1 MNRISFYLLFFAS
14 FIFTTAIAQVD
25 SSENDLEKELL
36 NQERSTPAKLQKP
49 HYVMSTF
56 KATHIVNSQT
66 VESLGQGI
74 LDFRISHRF
83 GQISQG
89 TQNFFGLDNAT
100 TRIALDYGI
109 KNWLMVGLGHSTLNY
124 EDDGFAKFRLLR
136 QREGHGMPI
145 TLSYL
150 GAVSIH
156 TGPAPIII
164 PADKTYYFSNRL
176 YFTNQLLIAR
186 KFNQWLSLQFMPTI
200 VHYNLIDSSKNS
212 NNVIALGAGGRIKL
226 SNRIALTG
234 EYFYVI
240 PGTES
245 INNIHNSMSVGI
257 DIETGGH
264 VFQLHFTNSNGMTE
278 RTFIGETTDSWAQGQ
293 IHFGFNISRVFTI
306 AKPKEFK
313 NSRNNI
319 W

>member
-1 MNRISFYLLFFAS
+1 MKRISFYLLFFAS
-14 FIFTTAIAQVD
+14 FIFTQAMAQVD
-25 SSENDLEKELL
+25 SSEGELEKELL
-36 NQERSTPAKLQKP
+36 NQEQSGSTKP
-49 HYVMSTF
+49 KPQYVMSTF
-56 KATHIVNSQT
+56 KATHIVNAQT

-83 GQISQG
+83 GQVSQG
-89 TQNFFGLDNAT
+89 AQNFFGLDDAT

-109 KNWLMVGLGHSTLNY
+109 KNWLMVGLGHSTLY
-124 EDDGFAKFRLLR
+124 SEDDGFVKVRLFR
-136 QREGHGMPI
+136 QRESGGMPI

-150 GAVSIH
+150 LSTSIH
-156 TGPAPIII
+156 TGPPTIIV
-164 PADKTYYFSNRL
+164 PADETYYFSNRL

-212 NNVIALGAGGRIKL
+212 NNVIALGVGGRIKL
-226 SNRIALTG
+226 SNRMALTG
-234 EYFYVI
+234 EWFYVV
-240 PGTES
+240 PGTQS
-245 INNIHNSMSVGI
+245 MDNTHNSLSLGI

-264 VFQLHFTNSNGMTE
+264 VFQLHFTNSTGMTE
-278 RTFIGETTDSWAQGQ
+278 RTFIAETTDSWAQGQ
-293 IHFGFNISRVFTI
+293 LHFGFNISRVFTI

-313 NSRNNI
+313 NSRNQI

>member
-1 MNRISFYLLFFAS
+1 MKRISFYLLFIACFL
-14 FIFTTAIAQVD
+14 FTRAMAQVD
-25 SSENDLEKELL
+25 SSENELEKELL
-36 NQERSTPAKLQKP
+36 NQEQSGGKKSKP
-49 HYVMSTF
+49 QFVMSTF
-56 KATHIVNSQT
+56 KATHIVNAQT
-66 VESLGQGI
+66 VENLGQGI

-83 GQISQG
+83 GQVSQG
-89 TQNFFGLDNAT
+89 TENFFGLDNAT
-100 TRIALDYGI
+100 TRIGLDYGI
-109 KNWLMVGLGHSTLNY
+109 KNWLMVGLGHSTLNS
-124 EDDGFAKFRLLR
+124 EDDGFIKLRLLR
-136 QREGHGMPI
+136 QREKHGMPF

-150 GAVSIH
+150 LSTSVH

-164 PADKTYYFSNRL
+164 PADQSYYFSNRL

-234 EYFYVI
+234 EYFYVV
-240 PGTES
+240 PGTQS
-245 INNIHNSMSVGI
+245 MSNTHNSLSVGI

-278 RTFIGETTDSWAQGQ
+278 RTFIAETTDDWAQGQ
-293 IHFGFNISRVFTI
+293 LHFGFNISRVFTI

-313 NSRNNI
+313 NSRNQI